1 MTTATTGLT
10 HTVAATDLTKKYGA
24 LRAVDGLDL
33 TVGGGVVGLL
43 GPNGAGKTTL
53 LRMLATVLAPDA
65 GRLALLGLD
74 PSLPAERVEVRR
86 RLGYLP
92 QSPTLYPGFT
102 PFELVD
108 YVAILKEHTDRDWRR
123 HEAIRVLES
132 VGLADRMHR
141 RIKTLSGG
149 MRQRVALAAS
159 LVGRPELLVLDE
171 PATGLDPEQRLELR
185 ALLAETAGRGTVVL
199 STHNTAEVAALCQR
213 VVVMRDGRVL
223 FAGTPAG
230 LADQAAGRVW
240 EDDRPDPSA
249 LRSWMT
255 GEGTYR
261 HLGTVPGSATA
272 ATPTIDDGYLFLAC
286 ADRDQR

>member
-1 MTTATTGLT
+1 
-10 HTVAATDLTKKYGA
+10 
-24 LRAVDGLDL
+24 
-33 TVGGGVVGLL
+33 
-43 GPNGAGKTTL
+43 GAGKTTL
-53 LRMLATVLAPDA
+53 LRMLATVLAPDE

-74 PSLPAERVEVRR
+74 PSVPAERVEIRR

-123 HEAIRVLES
+123 HEAIRVLEA

-141 RIKTLSGG
+141 KIKTLSGG

-159 LVGRPELLVLDE
+159 LVGQPELLVLDE

-223 FAGTPAG
+223 FTGTPAG
-230 LADQAAGRVW
+230 LADQATGRVW
-240 EDDRPDPSA
+240 EDDRPDASA

-261 HLGTVPGSATA
+261 HLGTVPANAMPA
-272 ATPTIDDGYLFLAC
+272 APSIDDGYLYLAC
-286 ADRDQR
+286 AERGAR